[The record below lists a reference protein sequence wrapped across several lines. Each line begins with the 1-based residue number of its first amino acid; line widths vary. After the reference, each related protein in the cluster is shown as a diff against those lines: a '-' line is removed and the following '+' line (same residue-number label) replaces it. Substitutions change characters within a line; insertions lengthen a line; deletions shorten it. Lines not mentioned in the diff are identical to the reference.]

1 MSSKPLFS
9 IIIPLYNKGNTI
21 SNTLTS
27 VLKQSYVDYEVIII
41 NDGSTDHS
49 EEIVLNFNDK
59 RIHYFFT
66 KNNGV
71 SIARNLGIE
80 KANGKLIAFLDADDY
95 WYPNHL
101 EILSQLYQKFPDA
114 GLYTTS
120 YEKRFNSKATFTA
133 NFNKIDSQGKSFML
147 VEDFFD
153 SSLIDVIAWT
163 SACAVP
169 KNILDTIGVF
179 DTSITH
185 GAGEDTDLWIR
196 IALTYE
202 VALATYVTATYI
214 LDANNRIS
222 NTNTLKRNFMDL
234 NKFNEEEI
242 GNQSL
247 KRYLDQ
253 NRYAISL
260 LYKSAGDH
268 ETAKKYKKE
277 IDYKNLNTKQ
287 KILLAAPKFLYNFL
301 KTIKSKL
308 ILNAGI
314 KLSAFE

>member
-1 MSSKPLFS
+1 VPFFS
-9 IIIPLYNKGNTI
+9 IIVPLYNKENSI
-21 SNTLTS
+21 ANTLESIFNQT
-27 VLKQSYVDYEVIII
+27 YTDYEIVII

-49 EEIVLNFNDK
+49 EEIVNQYTDK
-59 RIHYFFT
+59 KIQFFST

-71 SIARNLGIE
+71 SKARNLGIE

-101 EILSQLYQKFPDA
+101 EIVFRLYEKFPDA
-114 GLYTTS
+114 GLFATS
-120 YEKRFNSKATFTA
+120 YEKRFNAKSTFLA
-133 NFNKIDSQGKSFML
+133 NFKNIDANSKTFMIVKDFFEFSTIDS
-147 VEDFFD
+147 
-153 SSLIDVIAWT
+153 IAWT

-169 KNILDTIGVF
+169 KNTLDNIGVF

-196 IALTYE
+196 IALKYK
-202 VALATYVTATYI
+202 VALATYVTATYN

-222 NTNTLKRNFMDL
+222 NTDTLKRNFQDL
-234 NKFNEEEI
+234 NKFQKEEKT
-242 GNQSL
+242 NLSL
-247 KRYLDQ
+247 KKYLDQ
-253 NRYAISL
+253 NRYSISL
-260 LYKSAGDH
+260 QYKSAGDPK
-268 ETAKKYKKE
+268 TAKKYKEE

-301 KTIKSKL
+301 KIIRRKL
-308 ILNAGI
+308 ILNASI